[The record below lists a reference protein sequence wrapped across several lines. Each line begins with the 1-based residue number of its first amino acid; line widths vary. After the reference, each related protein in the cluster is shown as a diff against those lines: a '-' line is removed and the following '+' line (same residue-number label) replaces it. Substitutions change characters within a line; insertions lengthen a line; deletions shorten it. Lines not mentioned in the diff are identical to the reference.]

1 MHSISHFNTSTT
13 AIMLTKIATATYL
26 KVDNIAEEIIHTV
39 RDEVVAFHSISFQHT
54 AVAAGLPVVVSSLL
68 FLRLGYL
75 AFTMT
80 RLLVLVR
87 IAGRRNDPYIHP
99 IILLN
104 FYLLKLLVLI
114 YKITTRL
121 MTLISRS

>member
-1 MHSISHFNTSTT
+1 
-13 AIMLTKIATATYL
+13 MLTKIATATYL

-39 RDEVVAFHSISFQHT
+39 RDEVVAFHSISFQDT

-87 IAGRRNDPYIHP
+87 IAGRRNDPYCTFTYIP
-99 IILLN
+99 L
-104 FYLLKLLVLI
+104 FY
-114 YKITTRL
+114 
-121 MTLISRS
+121 